1 MADAGTALYSPVPE
15 GLYPFLSIS
24 LLTVGLMVAAY
35 FFIYEVTT
43 SKFSRSLVHELLT
56 SGVASLFLGFG
67 SLFLLL
73 WTGVYV

>member
-1 MADAGTALYSPVPE
+1 MADLATPIFSPVSE
-15 GLYPFLSIS
+15 SLYPFLSIS
-24 LLTVGLMVAAY
+24 LLTVGLLIAAY

-43 SKFSRSLVHELLT
+43 SKLSKSLLHELLT
-56 SGVASLFLGFG
+56 SSVASFFLGFG